1 MDFSRDFTVH
11 LESSTEKNL
20 SEGFLL
26 LLQAS
31 GITKHYGATPVLEG
45 ISLQINER
53 DRIGLVGVNGAGK
66 STFLRVLAGEIV
78 PDTGSVSK
86 PRELK
91 IGYLAQN
98 GGLQGHR
105 TIQEEMNSAFGP
117 LLDQEKALQ
126 ELEAR
131 IADPQELDNEQ
142 RYEALLAQYAD
153 VSEKFRENGGYEMNN
168 RIRSILHGMGFG
180 DFPPDTE
187 VASLS
192 GGQRTRLA
200 LARLLLVQPELLL
213 LDEPTNHLDIQTL
226 TWLEQYLRSYAGAMV
241 IVSHDRYFLDATV
254 TSIVEIER
262 HQATRYTGNYSRF
275 MDLKAAA
282 FSQQLKLYEQQR
294 KEISRMED
302 FIQRNIVRAS
312 TTRRAQSRRNALE
325 RIERLEKP
333 GTLRQANFSFMTERR
348 SGKEVLRLI
357 RCSAAPKQ
365 EMTPLFRNVS
375 FEVKRGERVALLG
388 PNGVGKT
395 TLLRALMDQLPL
407 RDGAIEWGVG
417 ISLGYYDQEQ
427 RGLNPANTVLE
438 EVWSSYPHLPEAEI
452 RTVLGNF
459 LFSGEDV
466 RKKVSSLSG
475 GEKARVA
482 LSKLMLLKANVMLL
496 DEPTNH
502 LDLMSREVL
511 EAALE
516 EYDGTLVFVS
526 HDRYFLNRIADRVV
540 EMSADGAEHFL
551 GNYDEMI
558 AKKQQMEEWAAT
570 NRDNAATAAS
580 EPAVTS
586 YEAEKQA
593 KREDRARARK
603 REQAEADIA
612 RLEGEIAE
620 LEEQMAS
627 PEMAIDYVLLREK
640 QAEAEKKRTELDEVY
655 QVWEAL
661 MEE

>member
-1 MDFSRDFTVH
+1 M
-11 LESSTEKNL
+11 
-20 SEGFLL
+20 

-31 GITKHYGATPVLEG
+31 GITKHYGVTPVLEG

-53 DRIGLVGVNGAGK
+53 DRVGLVGVNGAGK

-117 LLDQEKALQ
+117 LLEQEKALQ
-126 ELEAR
+126 QLEAR
-131 IADPQELDNEQ
+131 IADPSELDNSV

-153 VSEKFRENGGYEMNN
+153 ISEKFRENGGYEMNN
-168 RIRSILHGMGFG
+168 RVRSVLHGMGFG
-180 DFPPDTE
+180 DFAPDTE

-282 FSQQLKLYEQQR
+282 FAQQLKLYEQQR

-302 FIQRNIVRAS
+302 FIQKNIVRAS

-333 GTLRQANFSFMTERR
+333 NALKQASFSFSTERR

-357 RCSAAPKQ
+357 RCSAAPNA
-365 EMTPLFRNVS
+365 EMSPLFRNVS

-395 TLLRALMDQLPL
+395 TLLRALTDQLPL

-438 EVWSSYPHLPEAEI
+438 EVWSSYTHLPEAEI

-466 RKKVSSLSG
+466 RKKISSLSG
-475 GEKARVA
+475 GERARVA
-482 LSKLMLLKANVMLL
+482 LSKLMLMKANVMLL

-540 EMSADGAEHFL
+540 EMSANGAEHFL

-558 AKKQQMEEWAAT
+558 AKKQQMAEWEET
-570 NRDNAATAAS
+570 NRDSGADAS
-580 EPAVTS
+580 PSETAVTS

-593 KREDRARARK
+593 KREDRAKARK

-612 RLEGEIAE
+612 RLESEIAS

-627 PEMAIDYVLLREK
+627 PEMATNYMLLREK
-640 QAEAEKKRTELDEVY
+640 QTEAETKRAELDEVY

>member
-1 MDFSRDFTVH
+1 
-11 LESSTEKNL
+11 LENNDDTNF

-31 GITKHYGATPVLEG
+31 GITKHYGVTPVLDG
-45 ISLQINER
+45 VSLQINER

-66 STFLRVLAGEIV
+66 STFLRILAGDLIA
-78 PDTGSVSK
+78 DTGSVSK

-91 IGYLAQN
+91 VGYLAQN

-105 TIQEEMNSAFGP
+105 TIMEEMNSAFGP
-117 LLDQEKALQ
+117 LLDQERSMQ
-126 ELEAR
+126 NLENR
-131 IADPQELDNEQ
+131 IADPLELAQTE

-153 VSEKFRENGGYEMNN
+153 VSDKFRENGGFEMKN

-180 DFPPDTE
+180 NFSPDTE
-187 VASLS
+187 VSSLS

-213 LDEPTNHLDIQTL
+213 LDEPTNHLDIDTL

-254 TSIVEIER
+254 TAVVEIER
-262 HQATRYTGNYSRF
+262 NAATRYTGNYSRF

-282 FSQQLKLYEQQR
+282 FAQQIKLFEQQR

-302 FIQRNIVRAS
+302 FVQRNIVRAS

-333 GTLRQANFSFMTERR
+333 GSLRQASFSFSTERR
-348 SGKEVLRLI
+348 SGKEVLRAI
-357 RCSAAPKQ
+357 NCSAAPTE

-375 FEVKRGERVALLG
+375 FEVKRGERLALLG
-388 PNGVGKT
+388 PNGIGKT
-395 TLLRALMDQLPL
+395 TLLKALIGKLQLRA
-407 RDGAIEWGVG
+407 GVIEWGAGV
-417 ISLGYYDQEQ
+417 SLGYYDQEQ
-427 RGLNPANTVLE
+427 RELNPANTVLE
-438 EVWSSYPHLPEAEI
+438 EVWSAFVHLPEAEI

-482 LSKLMLLKANVMLL
+482 LSKLMLRKANVLLL

-511 EAALE
+511 EAALD
-516 EYDGTLVFVS
+516 EYEGTLLFVS
-526 HDRYFLNRIADRVV
+526 HDRYFLNKIADRIV
-540 EMSADGAEHFL
+540 EMAADGTEHFL
-551 GNYDEMI
+551 GNYDEMVT
-558 AKKQQMEEWAAT
+558 KKQEMKEWETSLNASSSQVPQAAVS
-570 NRDNAATAAS
+570 D
-580 EPAVTS
+580 
-586 YEAEKQA
+586 YEADKQA
-593 KREDRARARK
+593 KREERSLKRK
-603 REQAEADIA
+603 LEQTEADIA
-612 RLEGEIAE
+612 RLEKE
-620 LEEQMAS
+620 LSVLELQMAS
-627 PEMAIDYVLLREK
+627 PEMVADYMKLRDK
-640 QAEAEKKRTELDEVY
+640 QAEAEKTRALLDDAY
-655 QVWEAL
+655 QAWETL

>member
-1 MDFSRDFTVH
+1 MLLH
-11 LESSTEKNL
+11 ASS
-20 SEGFLL
+20 
-26 LLQAS
+26 
-31 GITKHYGATPVLEG
+31 ITKHYGVTPVLDG
-45 ISLQINER
+45 VSLLINER

-66 STFLRVLAGEIV
+66 STFLRILAGELTA
-78 PDTGSVSK
+78 DTGSVSK

-105 TIQEEMNSAFGP
+105 TIWEEMNSAFGP
-117 LLDQEKALQ
+117 LLDQERALQ

-131 IADPQELDNEQ
+131 IADPVELENSE
-142 RYEALLAQYAD
+142 RYEALLVQYAD
-153 VSEKFRENGGYEMNN
+153 VSEKFRESGGYEMKN

-180 DFPPDTE
+180 SFAPETE
-187 VASLS
+187 VSSLS

-254 TSIVEIER
+254 TSILEIER
-262 HQATRYTGNYSRF
+262 HAATRYTGNYSRF

-282 FSQQLKLYEQQR
+282 FDQQLKLFEQQR
-294 KEISRMED
+294 KEISKMED
-302 FIQRNIVRAS
+302 FIQRNIVRAT

-333 GTLRQANFSFMTERR
+333 GTLRQANFSFSTERR
-348 SGKEVLRLI
+348 SGKEVLRAFN
-357 RCSAAPKQ
+357 CAAAPK
-365 EMTPLFRNVS
+365 EDMAPLFSNVT
-375 FEVKRGERVALLG
+375 FEVKRGERLALLG

-395 TLLRALMDQLPL
+395 TLLRALIDRLPL
-407 RDGAIEWGVG
+407 RAGVFEWGAGV
-417 ISLGYYDQEQ
+417 SLGYYDQEQ
-427 RGLNPANTVLE
+427 RELNPSNTVLE
-438 EVWSSYPHLPEAEI
+438 EVWSAYAQHPEAEI

-459 LFSGEDV
+459 LFSGDDV
-466 RKKVSSLSG
+466 RKKVSALSG

-482 LSKLMLLKANVMLL
+482 LSKLMLLKANVLLL

-511 EAALE
+511 EAALD
-516 EYDGTLVFVS
+516 EYEGTLIFVS
-526 HDRYFLNRIADRVV
+526 HDRYFLNRIADRIV
-540 EMSADGAEHFL
+540 ELAPDGTEHFL
-551 GNYDEMI
+551 GNYDEMV
-558 AKKQQMEEWAAT
+558 AKKQEMQEWE
-570 NRDNAATAAS
+570 AS
-580 EPAVTS
+580 QNDTSSQPAQGALS
-586 YEAEKQA
+586 NYEADKQA
-593 KREDRARARK
+593 KREDRARTRK

-612 RLEGEIAE
+612 RFEEELSVLE
-620 LEEQMAS
+620 LEMAS
-627 PEMAIDYVLLREK
+627 PEMVTDYMKLREK
-640 QAEAEKKRTELDEVY
+640 QAEAEQKRLALEDVY
-655 QVWEAL
+655 KTWEAL

>member
-1 MDFSRDFTVH
+1 M
-11 LESSTEKNL
+11 
-20 SEGFLL
+20 LL
-26 LLQAS
+26 HAS
-31 GITKHYGATPVLEG
+31 GITKHYGVTPVLEG
-45 ISLQINER
+45 VSLQINER

-66 STFLRVLAGEIV
+66 STFLRVLAGDIV
-78 PDTGSVSK
+78 PDSGSVSK

-105 TIQEEMNSAFGP
+105 TIQEEMTSAFGP
-117 LLDQEKALQ
+117 LLDQEKVLQ

-131 IADPQELDNEQ
+131 IADPRELEYPE

-153 VSEKFRENGGYEMNN
+153 VSERFRENGGFEMNN

-187 VASLS
+187 VAALS

-254 TSIVEIER
+254 TSIVEVER
-262 HQATRYTGNYSRF
+262 RQATRYTGNYSRF

-282 FSQQLKLYEQQR
+282 FAQQLKLYEQQR

-333 GTLRQANFSFMTERR
+333 SSLRQASFSFTTERR
-348 SGKEVLRLI
+348 SGKEVLRVI
-357 RCSAAPKQ
+357 RCAAAPKP
-365 EMTPLFRNVS
+365 EMAPLFRNVS

-395 TLLRALMDQLPL
+395 TLLRALTSQLPL

-427 RGLNPANTVLE
+427 RELNAANTVLE
-438 EVWSSYPHLPEAEI
+438 EVWSAYPHLPEAEI

-466 RKKVSSLSG
+466 RKRISALSG

-482 LSKLMLLKANVMLL
+482 LSKLMLLKANVLLL

-540 EMSADGAEHFL
+540 ELSPDGAEHFL
-551 GNYDEMI
+551 GNYDEMV
-558 AKKQQMEEWAAT
+558 AKKQQMEEWAMT
-570 NRDNAATAAS
+570 NRDSAASAAS
-580 EPAVTS
+580 EPAATS

-603 REQAEADIA
+603 REQIEADIS
-612 RLEGEIAE
+612 RLETEIGE

-627 PEMAIDYVLLREK
+627 PEMATDYVRLREK
-640 QAEAEKKRTELDEVY
+640 QEETEKKRAELEEAY
-655 QVWEAL
+655 RIWEAL
-661 MEE
+661 MEES

>member
-1 MDFSRDFTVH
+1 M
-11 LESSTEKNL
+11 
-20 SEGFLL
+20 LL
-26 LLQAS
+26 HAS
-31 GITKHYGATPVLEG
+31 NITKHYGITPILDGV
-45 ISLQINER
+45 SLLINER

-66 STFLRVLAGEIV
+66 STFLRIVAGELSA
-78 PDTGSVSK
+78 DTGSVSK

-91 IGYLAQN
+91 VGYLAQN
-98 GGLQGHR
+98 GGLHGHR
-105 TIQEEMNSAFGP
+105 TIMEEMNSAFGP
-117 LLDQEKALQ
+117 LLEQEKTLQ
-126 ELEAR
+126 QMEQR
-131 IADPQELDNEQ
+131 IADPAELEQ
-142 RYEALLAQYAD
+142 SERYEALLAQYAD
-153 VSEKFRENGGYEMNN
+153 LSEKFRESGGFEMKN

-180 DFPPDTE
+180 GFDPDTE

-213 LDEPTNHLDIQTL
+213 LDEPTNHLDIDTL

-241 IVSHDRYFLDATV
+241 IVSHDRYFLDAIV

-262 HQATRYTGNYSRF
+262 HAATRYTGNYSRF

-282 FSQQLKLYEQQR
+282 FEQQSKLYEAQR
-294 KEISRMED
+294 KEIARMED
-302 FIQRNIVRAS
+302 FIQRNIARAT

-333 GTLRQANFSFMTERR
+333 GTLKHASFSFTTERR
-348 SGKEVLRLI
+348 SGKEVLRVVNV
-357 RCSAAPKQ
+357 SAAPKVDLP
-365 EMTPLFRNVS
+365 PLFRDVS
-375 FEVKRGERVALLG
+375 FEAKRGERIALLG
-388 PNGVGKT
+388 PNGIGKT
-395 TLLRALMDQLPL
+395 TLLRALVEKLPI
-407 RDGAIEWGVG
+407 RDGVIEWGAG

-427 RGLNPANTVLE
+427 RELNASNTVLE
-438 EVWSSYPHLPEAEI
+438 ELWSQYPMLPEAEI

-482 LSKLMLLKANVMLL
+482 LSKLMLLKANVLLL

-516 EYDGTLVFVS
+516 EYEGTLIFVS
-526 HDRYFLNRIADRVV
+526 HDRYFLNKIADRIV
-540 EMSADGAEHFL
+540 ELAPDGATHFL
-551 GNYDEMI
+551 GNYDEMVD
-558 AKKQQMEEWAAT
+558 KKRQMREWAESKPEAG
-570 NRDNAATAAS
+570 AS
-580 EPAVTS
+580 SAGSGSRSAGSVDIDGLGGTMNN
-586 YEAEKQA
+586 YEAEKKA

-603 REQAEADIA
+603 LEQTEADIA
-612 RLEGEIAE
+612 RLEAEIAALE
-620 LEEQMAS
+620 LEMAD
-627 PEMAIDYVLLREK
+627 PAMATDYMLLREK
-640 QAEAEKKRTELDEVY
+640 QDEAELKRSALEEVY
-655 QVWEAL
+655 AVWEGL

>member
-1 MDFSRDFTVH
+1 MKRTI
-11 LESSTEKNL
+11 

-31 GITKHYGATPVLEG
+31 GISKHYGVTPVLDG
-45 ISLQINER
+45 VSIMINER

-66 STFLRVLAGEIV
+66 STLLKIIAGEMMA
-78 PDTGSVSK
+78 DTGSVSK

-91 IGYLAQN
+91 VGYLAQN

-105 TIQEEMNSAFGP
+105 TIYEEMNSAYGP
-117 LLDQEKALQ
+117 LLEQERALQ
-126 ELEAR
+126 KLEER
-131 IADPQELDNEQ
+131 IADPDELALAE

-153 VSEKFRENGGYEMNN
+153 LSDKFRENGGFEMQN

-213 LDEPTNHLDIQTL
+213 LDEPTNHLDIDTL

-262 HQATRYTGNYSRF
+262 HAAQRYTGNYSRF

-282 FSQQLKLYEQQR
+282 FAQQMKQFEQQR

-302 FIQRNIVRAS
+302 FVQRNIVRAS

-333 GTLRQANFSFMTERR
+333 NSLKQASFSFQTERR
-348 SGKEVLRLI
+348 SGKEVLRAI
-357 RCSAAPKQ
+357 NCAAAPKE
-365 EMTPLFRNVS
+365 EMAPLFHSVS
-375 FEVKRGERVALLG
+375 FEVKRGERLALLG

-395 TLLRALMDQLPL
+395 TLLRALTGKLEL
-407 RDGAIEWGVG
+407 RAGVIEWGAGVS
-417 ISLGYYDQEQ
+417 IGYYDQMQ
-427 RGLNPANTVLE
+427 RELNAANTVLE
-438 EVWSSYPHLPEAEI
+438 EVWSAYVHLPEAEI

-482 LSKLMLLKANVMLL
+482 LSKLMLLKANVLLL

-511 EAALE
+511 EAALD
-516 EYDGTLVFVS
+516 EYEGTLIFVS
-526 HDRYFLNRIADRVV
+526 HDRYFLNRIADRIV
-540 EMSADGAEHFL
+540 ELHPSGTEHFL
-551 GNYDEMI
+551 GNYDEMV
-558 AKKQQMEEWAAT
+558 AKKQEMKEWESNVSGSSQGAAPVVS
-570 NRDNAATAAS
+570 D
-580 EPAVTS
+580 
-586 YEAEKQA
+586 YEADKQA
-593 KREDRARARK
+593 KRDERAKQRK
-603 REQAEADIA
+603 MEQAEADIA
-612 RLEGEIAE
+612 QLEQRLEE
-620 LEEQMAS
+620 LELQMTS
-627 PEMAIDYVLLREK
+627 EEMVTDYMKLRDK
-640 QAEAEKKRTELDEVY
+640 QAEAERTRASLDEAY
-655 QVWEAL
+655 AAWEAL

>member
-1 MDFSRDFTVH
+1 M
-11 LESSTEKNL
+11 
-20 SEGFLL
+20 LL
-26 LLQAS
+26 NAS
-31 GITKHYGATPVLEG
+31 GITKHYGVTPVLEG
-45 ISLQINER
+45 IGLQINER

-66 STFLRVLAGEIV
+66 STFLRILAGEIV
-78 PDTGSVSK
+78 ADNGSIAK
-86 PRELK
+86 PRDLK

-105 TIQEEMNSAFGP
+105 TIMEEMNSAFGP
-117 LLDQEKALQ
+117 LLEQEKTLQ
-126 ELEAR
+126 QLEAR
-131 IADPQELDNEQ
+131 IADPRELENAE

-153 VSEKFRENGGYEMNN
+153 ASEKFREDGGFEMKN
-168 RIRSILHGMGFG
+168 RVRSILHGMGFG
-180 DFPPDTE
+180 DFSPDTE

-213 LDEPTNHLDIQTL
+213 LDEPTNHLDIDTL

-254 TSIVEIER
+254 TSVVEIER
-262 HQATRYTGNYSRF
+262 HRATRYTGNYSRF
-275 MDLKAAA
+275 MDLKAAE
-282 FSQQLKLYEQQR
+282 FERQLKLYEQQR

-333 GTLRQANFSFMTERR
+333 TTLRQASFSFKTERR
-348 SGKEVLRLI
+348 SGKEVLRVVSG
-357 RCSAAPKQ
+357 SAAPK
-365 EMTPLFRNVS
+365 EDMAPLFRNVS

-395 TLLRALMDQLPL
+395 TLLRALMGRLPL
-407 RDGAIEWGVG
+407 RSGAIDWGVG

-427 RGLNPANTVLE
+427 RELTPENTVLE
-438 EVWSSYPHLPEAEI
+438 EVWSAYPHLPEAEI

-466 RKKVSSLSG
+466 RKKIGSLSG

-482 LSKLMLLKANVMLL
+482 LSKLMLLHANVLLL

-540 EMSADGAEHFL
+540 ELSSEGVEHFL
-551 GNYDEMI
+551 GNYDEMV
-558 AKKQQMEEWAAT
+558 AKKLQLKEWASTKGEQGAQ
-570 NRDNAATAAS
+570 AS
-580 EPAVTS
+580 PESAISS

-593 KREDRARARK
+593 KREDRARGRK
-603 REQAEADIA
+603 REQTEADIA
-612 RLEGEIAE
+612 RLEEELAALELRMATPEIAT
-620 LEEQMAS
+620 
-627 PEMAIDYVLLREK
+627 DYVALREL
-640 QAEAEKKRTELDEVY
+640 QAEADRTRAALEEAY
-655 QVWEAL
+655 AVWETL
-661 MEE
+661 MDD

>member
-1 MDFSRDFTVH
+1 MKRTI
-11 LESSTEKNL
+11 

-31 GITKHYGATPVLEG
+31 GISKHYGVTPVLDG
-45 ISLQINER
+45 VSIMINER

-66 STFLRVLAGEIV
+66 STLLKIIAGEMMA
-78 PDTGSVSK
+78 DTGSVSK

-91 IGYLAQN
+91 VGYLAQN

-105 TIQEEMNSAFGP
+105 TIYEEMNSAYGP
-117 LLDQEKALQ
+117 LLEQERALQ
-126 ELEAR
+126 KLEER
-131 IADPQELDNEQ
+131 IADPDELALAE
-142 RYEALLAQYAD
+142 RYETLLAQYAD
-153 VSEKFRENGGYEMNN
+153 LSDKFRENGGFEMQN

-213 LDEPTNHLDIQTL
+213 LDEPTNHLDIDTL

-262 HQATRYTGNYSRF
+262 HAAQRSTGNYSRF

-282 FSQQLKLYEQQR
+282 FAQQMKQFEQQR

-302 FIQRNIVRAS
+302 FVQRNIVRAS

-333 GTLRQANFSFMTERR
+333 NSLKQASFSFQTERR
-348 SGKEVLRLI
+348 SGKEVLRAI
-357 RCSAAPKQ
+357 NCAAAPKE
-365 EMTPLFRNVS
+365 EMAPLFHSVS
-375 FEVKRGERVALLG
+375 FEVKRGERLALLG

-395 TLLRALMDQLPL
+395 TLLRALTGKLEL
-407 RDGAIEWGVG
+407 RAGVIEWGAGVS
-417 ISLGYYDQEQ
+417 IGYYDQMQ
-427 RGLNPANTVLE
+427 RELNAANTVLE
-438 EVWSSYPHLPEAEI
+438 EVWSAYVHLPEAEI

-482 LSKLMLLKANVMLL
+482 LSKLMLLKANVLLL

-511 EAALE
+511 EAALD
-516 EYDGTLVFVS
+516 EYEGTLIFVS
-526 HDRYFLNRIADRVV
+526 HDRYFLNRIADRIV
-540 EMSADGAEHFL
+540 ELHPSGTEHFL
-551 GNYDEMI
+551 GNYDEMV
-558 AKKQQMEEWAAT
+558 AKKQEMKEWESNVSGSSQGAAPVVS
-570 NRDNAATAAS
+570 D
-580 EPAVTS
+580 
-586 YEAEKQA
+586 YEADKQA
-593 KREDRARARK
+593 KRDERAKQRK
-603 REQAEADIA
+603 MEQAEADIA
-612 RLEGEIAE
+612 QLEQRLEE
-620 LEEQMAS
+620 LELQMTS
-627 PEMAIDYVLLREK
+627 EEMVTDYMKLRDK
-640 QAEAEKKRTELDEVY
+640 QAEAERTRASLDEAY
-655 QVWEAL
+655 AAWEAL

>member
-1 MDFSRDFTVH
+1 MLLH
-11 LESSTEKNL
+11 ASS
-20 SEGFLL
+20 
-26 LLQAS
+26 
-31 GITKHYGATPVLEG
+31 ITKHYGATPILDGV
-45 ISLQINER
+45 SLQINER

-66 STFLRVLAGEIV
+66 STFLRIVAGELSAE
-78 PDTGSVSK
+78 TGSVSK

-105 TIQEEMNSAFGP
+105 TIMEEMNSAFGP
-117 LLDQEKALQ
+117 LLEQEKTLQ
-126 ELEAR
+126 QMEER
-131 IADPQELDNEQ
+131 IADPAELEQ
-142 RYEALLAQYAD
+142 AGRYEALLAQYAD
-153 VSEKFRENGGYEMNN
+153 LSEKFRESGGFEMKN

-180 DFPPDTE
+180 GFDPDTE

-213 LDEPTNHLDIQTL
+213 LDEPTNHLDIDTL
-226 TWLEQYLRSYAGAMV
+226 TWLEQYLRAYAGAMV

-254 TSIVEIER
+254 TSVVEIER
-262 HQATRYTGNYSRF
+262 HAATRYTGNYSRF

-282 FSQQLKLYEQQR
+282 FEQQAKLYEQQR

-302 FIQRNIVRAS
+302 FIQRNIVRAT

-333 GTLRQANFSFMTERR
+333 GTLRQANFSFTTERR
-348 SGKEVLRLI
+348 SGKEVLRVVNV
-357 RCSAAPKQ
+357 SAAPK
-365 EMTPLFRNVS
+365 EELAPLFRGVS

-388 PNGVGKT
+388 PNGIGKT
-395 TLLRALMDQLPL
+395 TLLRALIEKLPI
-407 RDGAIEWGVG
+407 RDGVIEWGAG

-427 RGLNPANTVLE
+427 RELNASNTVLE
-438 EVWSSYPHLPEAEI
+438 ELWSRYPMLPEAEI

-466 RKKVSSLSG
+466 RKKVGSLSG

-482 LSKLMLLKANVMLL
+482 LSKLMLLKANVLLL

-526 HDRYFLNRIADRVV
+526 HDRYFLNKIADRIV
-540 EMSADGAEHFL
+540 ELAPDGATHFL
-551 GNYDEMI
+551 GNYDEMVD
-558 AKKQQMEEWAAT
+558 KKRQLHEWEHASSYASGSSAGAGSGTTGAAG
-570 NRDNAATAAS
+570 AGG
-580 EPAVTS
+580 AVNN

-603 REQAEADIA
+603 REQAESDIA
-612 RLEGEIAE
+612 RLEEEIEALE
-620 LEEQMAS
+620 LEMAD
-627 PEMAIDYVLLREK
+627 PATATDYMLLREK
-640 QAEAEKKRTELDEVY
+640 QAETEKKKSALEEVY
-655 QVWEAL
+655 AVWEAL

>member
-1 MDFSRDFTVH
+1 M
-11 LESSTEKNL
+11 NL

-31 GITKHYGATPVLEG
+31 SITKHYGATPVLEG

-66 STFLRVLAGEIV
+66 STFLRILAGEIAA
-78 PDTGSVSK
+78 DTGAVSK

-105 TIQEEMNSAFGP
+105 TIMEEMNSAFGP
-117 LLDQEKALQ
+117 LLEQEKALQ
-126 ELEAR
+126 ALEER
-131 IADPQELDNEQ
+131 IADPAELEHAE

-153 VSEKFRENGGYEMNN
+153 LSEKFRENGGYEMKN
-168 RIRSILHGMGFG
+168 RVRSILHGMGFG

-213 LDEPTNHLDIQTL
+213 LDEPTNHLDIDTL

-254 TSIVEIER
+254 TAIVEIER
-262 HQATRYTGNYSRF
+262 HEATRYTGNYSRF

-282 FSQQLKLYEQQR
+282 FAQQLKLYEQQR

-333 GTLRQANFSFMTERR
+333 NALRQANFSFTTERR
-348 SGKEVLRLI
+348 SGKEVLRVI
-357 RCSAAPKQ
+357 NCSAAPKE
-365 EMTPLFRNVS
+365 EMAPLFRNVS

-395 TLLRALMDQLPL
+395 TLLRALIDRLPI
-407 RDGAIEWGVG
+407 RGGVIEWGAGV
-417 ISLGYYDQEQ
+417 SLGYYDQEQ
-427 RGLNPANTVLE
+427 RELNPANTVLE
-438 EVWSSYPHLPEAEI
+438 EVWSAYPHQPEAEI

-459 LFSGEDV
+459 LFSGDDV
-466 RKKVSSLSG
+466 RKKVSALSG

-482 LSKLMLLKANVMLL
+482 LSKLMLLKANVLLL

-511 EAALE
+511 EAALD

-540 EMSADGAEHFL
+540 EMSPNGAQHFL
-551 GNYDEMI
+551 GNYDEMV
-558 AKKQQMEEWAAT
+558 AKKQQMKEWEAAK
-570 NRDNAATAAS
+570 NNPSEKAAEDPGFS
-580 EPAVTS
+580 S

-593 KREDRARARK
+593 KREDRARNRK
-603 REQAEADIA
+603 REQAEADIS
-612 RLEGEIAE
+612 RLEGEIAA
-620 LEEQMAS
+620 LEEEMAS
-627 PEMAIDYVLLREK
+627 PEIATDYVLLREK
-640 QAEAEKKRTELDEVY
+640 QAEAERKQSELDEVFK
-655 QVWEAL
+655 VWEAL
-661 MEE
+661 MED